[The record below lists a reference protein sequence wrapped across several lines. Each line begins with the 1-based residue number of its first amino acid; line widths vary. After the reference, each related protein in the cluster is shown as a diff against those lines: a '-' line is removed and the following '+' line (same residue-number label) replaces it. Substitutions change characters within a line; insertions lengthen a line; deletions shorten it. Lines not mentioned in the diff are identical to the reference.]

1 MEESSTKGLAQ
12 ERRRRRRVA
21 RIKMAII
28 YIIGIWLCAFCY
40 YLRRITVQ
48 SACA

>member
-28 YIIGIWLCAFCY
+28 YIIGIWLLVWHVSRLLWLGLCFD
-40 YLRRITVQ
+40 
-48 SACA
+48 